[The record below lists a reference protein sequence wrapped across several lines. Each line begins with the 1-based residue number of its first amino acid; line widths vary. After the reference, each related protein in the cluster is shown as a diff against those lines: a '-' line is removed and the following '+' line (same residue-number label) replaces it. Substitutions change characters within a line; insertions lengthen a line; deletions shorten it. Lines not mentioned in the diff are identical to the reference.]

1 MIKNDR
7 RLRPAL
13 MTGVAMLSL
22 ALGAGAAQAEE
33 LKVNDD
39 AALGREDLDATL
51 EAHSQTARA
60 LADAASA
67 QIMRKTWTNK
77 VDIIRDEIDPQI
89 LIALPNTPTTARDP
103 VNITGIGQ
111 VVTDGGGG
119 SVGLCTGSLI
129 NPRTVLF
136 AAHCVNTRAATAYGA
151 NSGGVGIGVGFETNT
166 RANAAGQ
173 TDELVRWLLGGT
185 GGAGRFQ
192 TNTAD
197 AFYNV
202 DFVAYNPLSL
212 EAPSRG
218 FLYGDVAIAGLD
230 TPARG
235 IPTWAMLFSPLAAPS
250 QITAATGTGYR
261 VTIAGYGGNGTG
273 VSGTQPIDFRRR
285 IAENYIGALTSL
297 FNFETFLFGSSD
309 PNLRQNLYFID
320 FDDPA
325 RGTPQASRFDFNAFR
340 DNALPREGTT
350 AGGDSGGPLILDQT
364 FSRQLVIGVLSGGY
378 TRFFNGQPANGYG
391 TVSFYQPLYLYWDWI
406 AANNPYRYV
415 SARAGDG
422 AWEDASRWVT
432 LTDPNYFII
441 GPDGQLV
448 NGVPTLT
455 GEEKDGRSGQFGQ
468 ACFQTTALS
477 ECLDFRTNTLTQTT
491 RPIGTDDGAPAGVN
505 NNAGSAI
512 IEGGV
517 GQATNQ
523 PATVALTGGQASTA
537 AGAGFDPVLEP
548 QKVATPLPPATIAN
562 GLPGATN
569 FVPNNT
575 AGVRA
580 TGVLPRYFDVTLS
593 NAGTTTLSSTVTID
607 RLTVTGSAGL
617 NVASGARLNSL
628 IDVTQRGGTVT
639 VNGTLATPGDF
650 LLAAGLLQGTGTVAT
665 PFLTSIAGTVAP
677 GTIGTIGTLSV
688 TGNLIL
694 ASATLTHIDIS
705 GATSD
710 RIAVTGAANIGG
722 VVQVGAGVG
731 GQVNGL
737 GRQFT
742 VLTATGPVTGTFTAQ
757 SLSPILSQQFT
768 YQPNAVLMQIR
779 AASYATV
786 INSNNP
792 VQRAYA
798 QLLDQNRAND
808 ALAGLYALDFA
819 SVDTIRGTFNGLA
832 PVNEQAVRSLAGQ
845 TVNFLQNFN
854 AGRLREAD
862 QDRAGGKIAI
872 TGRPLE
878 LAQMSISPMSQPLGG
893 AVMALQDGA
902 ENTEMREAN
911 LPENMAIYLAG
922 GYVTGNVGE
931 LPGYNQPRDMDG
943 YYIAG
948 GVEYYP
954 GVNTMIGVSGFY
966 SALDADTPLGQRVNS
981 RSYAGSVYARH
992 NIEGGPVIDGQL
1004 SLGSVGFDTRRTVQY
1019 LTTAQTLRSST
1030 DSLLFS
1036 GALGIS
1042 YDIATSAGTI
1052 SPALEAR
1059 YANVDMEALREDG
1072 GTLALSMR
1080 RQNFRSTQARFGFD
1094 YEKKGKV
1101 LTLNATARM
1110 VWEFEKGPNVLFA
1123 NFAQGVGG
1131 NAAFVLRT
1139 ADTSWGEVGASAT
1152 FGKGPFTLTGGFDT
1166 TIGRQYADA
1175 QVFRATATYRF

>member
-1 MIKNDR
+1 
-7 RLRPAL
+7 
-13 MTGVAMLSL
+13 
-22 ALGAGAAQAEE
+22 
-33 LKVNDD
+33 
-39 AALGREDLDATL
+39 
-51 EAHSQTARA
+51 
-60 LADAASA
+60 
-67 QIMRKTWTNK
+67 
-77 VDIIRDEIDPQI
+77 
-89 LIALPNTPTTARDP
+89 
-103 VNITGIGQ
+103 
-111 VVTDGGGG
+111 
-119 SVGLCTGSLI
+119 
-129 NPRTVLF
+129 
-136 AAHCVNTRAATAYGA
+136 
-151 NSGGVGIGVGFETNT
+151 
-166 RANAAGQ
+166 
-173 TDELVRWLLGGT
+173 
-185 GGAGRFQ
+185 
-192 TNTAD
+192 
-197 AFYNV
+197 
-202 DFVAYNPLSL
+202 
-212 EAPSRG
+212 
-218 FLYGDVAIAGLD
+218 
-230 TPARG
+230 
-235 IPTWAMLFSPLAAPS
+235 
-250 QITAATGTGYR
+250 
-261 VTIAGYGGNGTG
+261 
-273 VSGTQPIDFRRR
+273 
-285 IAENYIGALTSL
+285 
-297 FNFETFLFGSSD
+297 
-309 PNLRQNLYFID
+309 
-320 FDDPA
+320 
-325 RGTPQASRFDFNAFR
+325 
-340 DNALPREGTT
+340 
-350 AGGDSGGPLILDQT
+350 
-364 FSRQLVIGVLSGGY
+364 
-378 TRFFNGQPANGYG
+378 
-391 TVSFYQPLYLYWDWI
+391 
-406 AANNPYRYV
+406 
-415 SARAGDG
+415 
-422 AWEDASRWVT
+422 
-432 LTDPNYFII
+432 
-441 GPDGQLV
+441 
-448 NGVPTLT
+448 
-455 GEEKDGRSGQFGQ
+455 
-468 ACFQTTALS
+468 
-477 ECLDFRTNTLTQTT
+477 
-491 RPIGTDDGAPAGVN
+491 
-505 NNAGSAI
+505 
-512 IEGGV
+512 
-517 GQATNQ
+517 
-523 PATVALTGGQASTA
+523 
-537 AGAGFDPVLEP
+537 
-548 QKVATPLPPATIAN
+548 
-562 GLPGATN
+562 
-569 FVPNNT
+569 
-575 AGVRA
+575 
-580 TGVLPRYFDVTLS
+580 
-593 NAGTTTLSSTVTID
+593 
-607 RLTVTGSAGL
+607 
-617 NVASGARLNSL
+617 
-628 IDVTQRGGTVT
+628 
-639 VNGTLATPGDF
+639 
-650 LLAAGLLQGTGTVAT
+650 
-665 PFLTSIAGTVAP
+665 
-677 GTIGTIGTLSV
+677 
-688 TGNLIL
+688 
-694 ASATLTHIDIS
+694 
-705 GATSD
+705 
-710 RIAVTGAANIGG
+710 
-722 VVQVGAGVG
+722 
-731 GQVNGL
+731 
-737 GRQFT
+737 
-742 VLTATGPVTGTFTAQ
+742 
-757 SLSPILSQQFT
+757 
-768 YQPNAVLMQIR
+768 MQIR